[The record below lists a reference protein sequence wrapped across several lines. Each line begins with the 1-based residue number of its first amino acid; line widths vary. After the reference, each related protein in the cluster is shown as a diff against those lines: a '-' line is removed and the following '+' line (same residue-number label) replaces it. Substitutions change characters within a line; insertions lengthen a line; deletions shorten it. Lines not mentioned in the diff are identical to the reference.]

1 VSRTK
6 PPQDTGDETPDTS
19 VVQADAPRVSFIWS
33 PPPANDPSWPRW
45 SLVEL
50 VDDLAALVADLHLRG
65 RVRPHGSAD
74 GDDIRSNADD
84 EID

>member
-1 VSRTK
+1 MKK
-6 PPQDTGDETPDTS
+6 PPQDSDDESDTS
-19 VVQADAPRVSFIWS
+19 VAKADAPRVSFIWS
-33 PPPANDPSWPRW
+33 PPPANDPSRPRW

-65 RVRPHGSAD
+65 SVRPHGSQD
-74 GDDIRSNADD
+74 GGDIDTNSDD

>member
-1 VSRTK
+1 LKK
-6 PPQDTGDETPDTS
+6 PPQDSDDESSDTS
-19 VVQADAPRVSFIWS
+19 VAKADAPRVSFIWS
-33 PPPANDPSWPRW
+33 PSPANDPSRPRW

-65 RVRPHGSAD
+65 RVRPHGSED
-74 GDDIRSNADD
+74 RGDIDTNSDD

>member
-6 PPQDTGDETPDTS
+6 PPEDTDDESPDGS
-19 VVQADAPRVSFIWS
+19 VAKADPPRVSFIWS
-33 PPPANDPSWPRW
+33 PPPANDPARPRW

-74 GDDIRSNADD
+74 GDDIGSNSDD